1 MGFSGEL
8 LVSNALMII
17 QTVYDD
23 ISFRSCHFIS
33 QRAKRVG
40 IRWKLE
46 ELFLYSLYILCS
58 FLKNDLRNG

>member
-1 MGFSGEL
+1 
-8 LVSNALMII
+8 MII